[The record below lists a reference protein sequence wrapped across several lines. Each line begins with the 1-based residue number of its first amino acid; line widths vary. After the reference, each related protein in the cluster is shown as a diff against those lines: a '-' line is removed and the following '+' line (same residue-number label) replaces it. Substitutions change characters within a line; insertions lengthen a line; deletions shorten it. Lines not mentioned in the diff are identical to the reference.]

1 MTANE
6 FVKWLEYNKVPY
18 EAELTLLEPY
28 DDATEFNIL
37 DAEFLSDT
45 NQVRLLV

>member
-18 EAELTLLEPY
+18 EAELIFLEPY
-28 DDATEFNIL
+28 DDA
-37 DAEFLSDT
+37 A
-45 NQVRLLV
+45 